1 MGSRR
6 PGLHDR
12 GIVVSIW
19 REKSRSI
26 FAADRVTTDA
36 ADWKFRERELLTL
49 FYDNSTG
56 LLRVFVVG
64 VLAYV
69 ALVVMLRVS
78 GNRTLSKM
86 NAFDFVVT
94 IALGSTLSSIIISKD
109 VALAEGVLALAL
121 LIGLQY
127 IVTWLSV
134 RSSQIHR
141 LVKSEPE
148 LVLYEGNM
156 LPDAMRRARVT
167 NAEVLAAIRENG
179 TASQEQIAAVVL
191 ETDGTF
197 SVVSQS
203 SNPPTALT
211 TVPGADIDADT
222 RQPTGPLSSN

>member
-1 MGSRR
+1 M
-6 PGLHDR
+6 
-12 GIVVSIW
+12 
-19 REKSRSI
+19 
-26 FAADRVTTDA
+26 
-36 ADWKFRERELLTL
+36 LTYM
-49 FYDNSTG
+49 YDDGTG
-56 LLRVFVVG
+56 LLRVLVVG

-69 ALVVMLRVS
+69 AVVVMLRIS

-86 NAFDFVVT
+86 NAFDFIVT

-109 VALAEGVLALAL
+109 VALAEGILALAL

-134 RSSQIHR
+134 RSSQVHR
-141 LVKSEPE
+141 LVKSEPV
-148 LVLYEGNM
+148 LVLHRGDM

-167 NAEVLAAIRENG
+167 KAEVLAAIRESG
-179 TASQEQIAAVVL
+179 SASHKQIAAVVL

-211 TVPGADIDADT
+211 TVPEADIDAGT
-222 RQPTGPLSSN
+222 RQPTGPLSSG